1 MPSVDTG
8 KHDVEVLVGLV
19 GKRLRWTSLGTW
31 GSVAGRRVLK
41 AVHYVI
47 KTLSNSRNGGGSPT
61 CTTKR
66 CF

>member
-8 KHDVEVLVGLV
+8 KHDVEVLFGLV

-31 GSVAGRRVLK
+31 GNWAGRRVLK
-41 AVHYVI
+41 TVHYVK
-47 KTLSNSRNGGGSPT
+47 KTLSNRRNGGDAPT
-61 CTTKR
+61 STNQG